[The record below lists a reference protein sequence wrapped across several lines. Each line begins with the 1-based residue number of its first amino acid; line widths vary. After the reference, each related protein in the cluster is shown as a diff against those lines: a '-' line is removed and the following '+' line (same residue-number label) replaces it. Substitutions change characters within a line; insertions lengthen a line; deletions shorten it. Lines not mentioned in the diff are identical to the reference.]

1 MPRLYFVQGPY
12 RTKYRSV
19 SMSIA
24 TLDWAMRVPMNS
36 QPGAGWTAVAFVMVV
51 SGAAPSNP

>member
-1 MPRLYFVQGPY
+1 
-12 RTKYRSV
+12 
-19 SMSIA
+19 MSIA
-24 TLDWAMRVPMNS
+24 TLNWAMRVPMNS